1 MLRAFDEVPRHL
13 FVPTGVRHRAY
24 EDAALPIGSGQ
35 TISQPSIHALY
46 LDVLHLTGNERVLES
61 RDWLGFQ
68 TALLARLAAQV
79 FTIERVSALMDRAK
93 DVLRTHQ
100 VNNVSFLVGDGTI
113 GWREYGPYDAIL
125 VGAGSPTVPQPL
137 IDQLAVGGRLLC
149 PVGDRDETGSGARHA
164 RSQAAFARHVVTD
177 ARFVPLVG
185 THGWVDGTPRD
196 REHRPHHAQRHDP
209 ARHRAW
215 ARAGRR
221 VPLVRPDRSATTW
234 AGRVGAEPPGWAP
247 SSCARR
253 ALRSFWQ
260 RSSRLSSAAL
270 RAPL

>member
-1 MLRAFDEVPRHL
+1 MHTHELRGPRRRLIETLQANGIRDLAVLRAFDEVPRHL

-46 LDVLHLTGNERVLES
+46 LDVLKLTGRERVLEIGTGS
-61 RDWLGFQ
+61 GFQ

-79 FTIERVSALMDRAK
+79 FTIERVVALMERAK
-93 DVLRTHQ
+93 EVLRAQQ

-137 IDQLAVGGRLLC
+137 VDQLAVGGRLLC
-149 PVGDRDETGSGARHA
+149 PVGDRIKQEVVLVTRDFSGVRTT
-164 RSQAAFARHVVTD
+164 VVTD

-185 THGWVDGTPRD
+185 THGWVDGS
-196 REHRPHHAQRHDP
+196 P
-209 ARHRAW
+209 A
-215 ARAGRR
+215 
-221 VPLVRPDRSATTW
+221 
-234 AGRVGAEPPGWAP
+234 
-247 SSCARR
+247 
-253 ALRSFWQ
+253 
-260 RSSRLSSAAL
+260 
-270 RAPL
+270 

>member
-1 MLRAFDEVPRHL
+1 MITHELRGPRRRLIETLQANGIRDLAVLRAFDEVPRHL

-46 LDVLHLTGNERVLES
+46 LDVLKLTGRERVLEIGTGS
-61 RDWLGFQ
+61 GFQ

-79 FTIERVSALMDRAK
+79 FTIERVSALMERAK
-93 DVLRTHQ
+93 EVLRALE
-100 VNNVSFLVGDGTI
+100 VNTVSFLVGDGTI

-149 PVGDRDETGSGARHA
+149 PIGNREKQEVVLVTRDDSGVRTT
-164 RSQAAFARHVVTD
+164 VVTD

-185 THGWVDGTPRD
+185 THGWVDGTP
-196 REHRPHHAQRHDP
+196 
-209 ARHRAW
+209 
-215 ARAGRR
+215 
-221 VPLVRPDRSATTW
+221 V
-234 AGRVGAEPPGWAP
+234 
-247 SSCARR
+247 
-253 ALRSFWQ
+253 
-260 RSSRLSSAAL
+260 
-270 RAPL
+270 